1 MVIEEASPVLTSWR
15 SVMRQSKITVPPVN
29 GISRPRLVEQ
39 MHAAV
44 EARLLVVSAPAGWG
58 KTTLVAE
65 WAHQAELPV
74 AWVSLD
80 EADNDPL
87 RFFQAVAAALDHIHP
102 MRLDDVLAMLRS
114 PDLVGEEA
122 IDEAILA
129 AIEELPGPTA
139 IVLDDFHLLTGSEQ
153 MRSLA
158 RVVERMPEWVHIVV
172 TTRGE
177 VRLPLARLR
186 AAGAVT
192 SIRATDLAFTI
203 DETREL
209 LEDRGL
215 PSCGDEVVTQLVER
229 TEGWVAGLRLASLSV
244 QSDLAA
250 VERLRG
256 TLPDISSYFR
266 EEVLSRLDP
275 QRYRYLV
282 ETSVLD
288 QVCAGLA
295 AEVTGIPGS
304 QRWLHEETTD
314 VFLIPLDSEHRWFRY
329 HPLFRDVLREE
340 FSLLPWSRQAEVHRL
355 ASGWYE
361 RNGQV
366 VEAIDHALLAG
377 DTQRAEFLISAA
389 ADTLMFSCG
398 RATQLVEWIDQ
409 LPDACLKCGDILRVQ
424 AWALT
429 SLGRLDQADRLLQQA
444 LRVENLDPE
453 SEGLLLAVQAR
464 LAAYRGDHA
473 ATITFGERAKVLL
486 DPLRQPRVAG
496 DILLSMGFAWWS
508 LGDLDRATEAF
519 AEAARLGRLHG
530 NDQAARWG
538 SRYGALARL
547 AQGRLRE
554 AEAIVE
560 EDLARLD
567 ASQTSSATR
576 AALLVTRGELL
587 IERGDL
593 VAARANLDEALP
605 VIQREADAKTLMNA
619 YAAFGVLYAM
629 EGNFEAATEKTR
641 RAEDVFPQTIRGWRQ
656 ARLDLVQG
664 NHLAAERWARR
675 SGFTVDDAADRAR
688 GEDEQLTF
696 ARIMVEIDPSP
707 ATVGLLERLLDEAES
722 DGRYFRALQVLVMQA
737 VVHQRLGNILAA
749 QEALCQAILRA
760 RMEGFVKVFVA
771 HGQDLAPML
780 RDLLRSRE
788 MPDGDRQF
796 MRDLLARMATSA
808 DPAETSSPVMAESL
822 TSRQLEILRLVA
834 AGQSNRAI
842 ADTLFISEGT
852 VKAHVHQITGKLLAR
867 NRTEAVATARSLQL
881 I

>member
-1 MVIEEASPVLTSWR
+1 MVIEEASPALTTWR
-15 SVMRQSKITVPPVN
+15 SVMRQSKIKVPPVN
-29 GISRPRLVEQ
+29 GVSRPRLVAR
-39 MHAAV
+39 MNAAT
-44 EARLLVVSAPAGWG
+44 EARLVVVSAPAGWG

-65 WAHQAELPV
+65 WAQQADLPV
-74 AWVSLD
+74 AWVSID
-80 EADNDPL
+80 EADNDPFL
-87 RFFQAVAAALDHIHP
+87 FFQAVASALAHIHP
-102 MRLDDVLAMLRS
+102 MRLDDVLVMLRS
-114 PDLVGEEA
+114 PELVGERA
-122 IDEAILA
+122 IDEAILS
-129 AIEELPGPTA
+129 AIEDLPGPTA
-139 IVLDDFHLLTGSEQ
+139 IVLDDFHLLTGPEQ

-158 RVVERMPEWVHIVV
+158 RVVERMPSWVHIVV

-186 AAGAVT
+186 AAGAVA
-192 SIRATDLAFTI
+192 SIRVTDLAFTI

-209 LEDRGL
+209 LRERGL
-215 PSCGDEVVTQLVER
+215 PVGADEVVEQLVER
-229 TEGWVAGLRLASLSV
+229 TEGWVVGLRLASLTALN
-244 QSDLAA
+244 DLAA
-250 VERLRG
+250 GRLRG

-266 EEVLSRLDP
+266 EEVLNYLDAD
-275 QRYRYLV
+275 RHRFLV

-295 AEVTGIPGS
+295 AEVTQIPGS
-304 QRWLHEETTD
+304 QTWLHEENAD
-314 VFLIPLDSEHRWFRY
+314 VFLTPLDAEHRWYRY

-340 FSLLPWSRQAEVHRL
+340 FSQLPWPRQSEVHRR
-355 ASGWYE
+355 ASEWFE
-361 RNGQV
+361 RNGQM
-366 VEAIDHALLAG
+366 VEAIDHALQACETG
-377 DTQRAEFLISAA
+377 RAESLIAAA
-389 ADTLMFSCG
+389 ADSLMFTCG

-409 LPDACLKCGDILRVQ
+409 LPEDSMRNGDILRVQ

-429 SLGRLDQADRLLQQA
+429 SLGRLDQADRLLQRA
-444 LRVENLDPE
+444 LNVDNLDPE
-453 SEGLLLAVQAR
+453 SQGLLLAVQAR
-464 LAAYRGDHA
+464 LAAYRGNHA
-473 ATITFGERAKVLL
+473 ATITFGEQASALL

-508 LGDLDRATEAF
+508 LGELDQATEAF

-567 ASQTSSATR
+567 SSQETSATR
-576 AALLVTRGELL
+576 AALLVTRGEIQ
-587 IERGDL
+587 IERGDF
-593 VAARANLDEALP
+593 AGARASLDEALP
-605 VIQREADAKTLMNA
+605 VVQREADAKTLMNA
-619 YAAFGVLYAM
+619 YAALGILYAL

-656 ARLDLVQG
+656 ARLDLLQG
-664 NHLAAERWARR
+664 NLLAAERWARR
-675 SGFTVDDAADRAR
+675 SGFTVDDAADLTR

-696 ARIMVEIDPSP
+696 ARIMAQTDPSL
-707 ATVGLLERLLDEAES
+707 ATLSLLDRLLDEAEAG
-722 DGRYFRALQVLVMQA
+722 GRYFRALQVLLLQA
-737 VVHQRLGNILAA
+737 VVQQRLGNEAAA
-749 QEALCQAILRA
+749 QAALCRAIAGA
-760 RMEGFVKVFVA
+760 RIEGFVKVFLSQGA
-771 HGQDLAPML
+771 DLAPML
-780 RDLLRSRE
+780 RDLLRGRE
-788 MPDGDRQF
+788 MSDIDRQF
-796 MRDLLARMATSA
+796 VRDILARMSSSV
-808 DPAETSSPVMAESL
+808 DPVEPSVQALPESL

-842 ADTLFISEGT
+842 AEALFISEGT